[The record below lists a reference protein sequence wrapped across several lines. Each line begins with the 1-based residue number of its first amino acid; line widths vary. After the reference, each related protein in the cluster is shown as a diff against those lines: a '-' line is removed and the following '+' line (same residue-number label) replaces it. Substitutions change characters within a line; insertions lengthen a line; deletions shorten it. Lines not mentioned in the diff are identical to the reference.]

1 MYSEIT
7 LNSVE
12 LRNGPRVKLCLRK
25 FINLT

>member
-12 LRNGPRVKLCLRK
+12 LRKGPRVKLC
-25 FINLT
+25 